1 MATIKRK
8 VQGGSSSTNLL
19 ILVGIFAFSTLLLAD
34 YLVIKTMGEVQIL
47 LTIFVIVFPVLI
59 VSGFFY
65 FLLNPDYLLFS
76 SPKIGTEDVMKG
88 QIEAVKTYRNKKRE
102 YDPAIHALI
111 GVLEAA
117 RLNAPI
123 MIQRRADEN
132 PVLPIQINIG
142 VFPPVRE
149 KSDQVKKFTT
159 GTVTREE
166 AAKRFHFLGNT
177 CRKDSIME
185 AIKQLVKSNK
195 SFHVWIEQN
204 GSAEENSETDSIE
217 ESIHLSSTQSGER
230 KTKDSDYIYV
240 QIIHALHDQL
250 IVVYFQSE
258 LLGFPGSQTLRFVKG
273 MQSIKSPYD
282 YSALV
287 ISDQGDLYGT
297 MEDVVQRAKF
307 PRS

>member
-1 MATIKRK
+1 MTTIKRK
-8 VQGGSSSTNLL
+8 AQGGSSSTNLL
-19 ILVGIFAFSTLLLAD
+19 ILVGIFAFSTVLLAD
-34 YLVIKTMGEVQIL
+34 YLVIKTMGQVQIL
-47 LTIFVIVFPVLI
+47 LTIFVVVFPVLV

-76 SPKIGTEDVMKG
+76 SPRIGTEDVMKG
-88 QIEAVKTYRNKKRE
+88 QIEAAKTHQNKKRE

-111 GVLEAA
+111 GMLEAV

-123 MIQRRADEN
+123 MIQCRTDEN
-132 PVLPIQINIG
+132 PVLPVQINIG
-142 VFPPVRE
+142 AFPAVRK
-149 KSDQVKKFTT
+149 KSHQVRKFTT
-159 GTVTREE
+159 GTVSREE
-166 AAKRFHFLGNT
+166 AAKRFHFLDNT
-177 CRKDSIME
+177 CGKDSIME

-195 SFHVWIEQN
+195 TFHVWIGQD
-204 GSAEENSETDSIE
+204 SSTEENSETDSIE
-217 ESIHLSSTQSGER
+217 ESIQLSSTQGGER

-250 IVVYFQSE
+250 IVVYFQGE

-297 MEDVVQRAKF
+297 MEEVVQRAKF
-307 PRS
+307 SRS